1 MLCDCKPALQQ
12 IENAHRKGMPEGLRD
27 WERGGLL
34 EAIAYYRSKLEAVVF
49 MWVPAHVGIACN
61 AYADAVAT
69 AHLGDNDSEDA
80 SKVVRDAV
88 RTRPCMYT
96 VRREAAENAEKR
108 EIVDRR
114 TYGHMCKSAHEWVCE
129 QYRKTVRPGSH
140 TAGVAGRLWSEVAV
154 ASLKHRW
161 DNKMRLP
168 DENGGKDRRA
178 TFDDVGDHN
187 VTTKTILGARV
198 RQQVGVPH
206 GAHHRRILEGE
217 KKRGMRGP
225 ATRSAFWGCRAC
237 KAARDEAT
245 KEAREA
251 RRRRGELTDWDDWK
265 QEDSEPPQAS
275 LAHILSGSC
284 AGNKEEARHFMRKLD
299 KHTARA
305 TARVEREAPDSKDT
319 ATFLRRAR
327 AASLKAKGSRF
338 GALAE
343 EEYDKIAPVIA
354 CTLPALTDSIPER
367 KRRELAGEVTSEL
380 QVVGKAASIAIQT
393 WVRNNDKTKARAEE
407 REKNIGWIKRL
418 FTAWRVSHTERTER
432 RAERKED
439 GEDDSEE
446 DEPVEIQLSDVTM
459 HPKGTPAPASS
470 VEARVFEERVDLSN
484 NMTCRQ
490 MIGVGVRNV
499 VLARG
504 ELDRLEGPGYA
515 ARRTE
520 LRRKAKEAART
531 RDRQA
536 AAPQDEAEENDATEE
551 EVTRE
556 RTTRVGRPR
565 GGTKV
570 AARIG
575 ERLRR
580 EIGRGRLPRVGDG

>member
-1 MLCDCKPALQQ
+1 MCPTAYAAARPFPHAKLDGLF
-12 IENAHRKGMPEGLRD
+12 PESLF
-27 WERGGLL
+27 
-34 EAIAYYRSKLEAVVF
+34 EAIDREFPDALDAGPE
-49 MWVPAHVGIACN
+49 ACN
-61 AYADAVAT
+61 AAQAR
-69 AHLGDNDSEDA
+69 GW
-80 SKVVRDAV
+80 K
-88 RTRPCMYT
+88 CF
-96 VRREAAENAEKR
+96 AEK
-108 EIVDRR
+108 E
-114 TYGHMCKSAHEWVCE
+114 GGW
-129 QYRKTVRPGSH
+129 
-140 TAGVAGRLWSEVAV
+140 
-154 ASLKHRW
+154 LKIA
-161 DNKMRLP
+161 NSKP
-168 DENGGKDRRA
+168 
-178 TFDDVGDHN
+178 
-187 VTTKTILGARV
+187 I
-198 RQQVGVPH
+198 
-206 GAHHRRILEGE
+206 
-217 KKRGMRGP
+217 
-225 ATRSAFWGCRAC
+225 
-237 KAARDEAT
+237 
-245 KEAREA
+245 
-251 RRRRGELTDWDDWK
+251 
-265 QEDSEPPQAS
+265 
-275 LAHILSGSC
+275 
-284 AGNKEEARHFMRKLD
+284 D

-484 NMTCRQ
+484 DMTGWQ
-490 MIGVGVRNV
+490 MIAVGIRRL

-551 EVTRE
+551 EATRE

-565 GGTKV
+565 GG
-570 AARIG
+570 
-575 ERLRR
+575 RR
-580 EIGRGRLPRVGDG
+580 QAVLGWPGPPCSSLHILVPRVYRALLAQGRVF